1 MDRKNE
7 RGAGNFMK
15 LTLGRILLCLLA
27 VQTVISLNQ
36 AWAADRPHIVY
47 ILANDLGWNDVGYHG
62 GEAFTPRLDALAEA
76 GARLEK
82 FYTLPNST
90 PTRAALMTGRYPMRF
105 GMQMLS
111 ILPWS
116 SYGVPLDERMLP
128 QALKLAGYR
137 TAAFGQWQLGH
148 ASRDLLPTQRGF
160 DYFYGSLDN
169 GIDHFQ
175 KTNRIGERDWRRGE
189 KPISERGYA
198 TTLIARDAAAF
209 IANHDAMQPLFMY
222 VSLPVPAVPLQ
233 APREYLEKYKDV
245 KQADQRTYYAMISAF
260 DAAVGRIVD
269 ALKEKGIIDNAL
281 LVVHSDNGGA
291 VKNKFPSGDGDVSQ
305 SLADNGPF
313 RNGRGSFYEG
323 GIRVVALAVWP
334 GHIKQEFVSERIHVT
349 DMYVTLLNLAGA
361 SLDSDSQTKPVDGID
376 MWPVIAQGKTS
387 PRNEMLIN
395 IDEFRGALMVDDWK
409 LIVYAPLPSRI
420 ELYNVADDPSEDHN
434 RAGPESD
441 RVQKMLARLNEY
453 AWEMKPS
460 LYLGDLTRAR
470 AYDMPMVFGENPQRP

>member
-1 MDRKNE
+1 MFSTPARF
-7 RGAGNFMK
+7 RA
-15 LTLGRILLCLLA
+15 CLLYVLA
-27 VQTVISLNQ
+27 TICLSQ
-36 AWAADRPHIVY
+36 AQAADRPHIVY
-47 ILANDLGWNDVGYHG
+47 ILANDLGWKDVGYHG
-62 GEAFTPRLDALAEA
+62 GKALTPRLDALAAA

-116 SYGVPLDERMLP
+116 SYGVPLDERLLP

-160 DYFYGSLDN
+160 DYFYGSLNN
-169 GIDHFQ
+169 GMDHFH

-189 KPISERGYA
+189 KPVTERGYA

-209 IANHDAMQPLFMY
+209 IANHDATRPLFMY

-233 APREYLEKYKDV
+233 APREHLEIYKDV
-245 KQADQRTYYAMISAF
+245 KQLDRRTYYAMISAF
-260 DAAVGRIVD
+260 DAAVGTIVD
-269 ALKEKGIIDNAL
+269 ALQEKGIMDDVL

-305 SLADNGPF
+305 QVANNGPF

-334 GHIKQEFVSERIHVT
+334 GHIEHEFVSERIHVT
-349 DMYVTLLNLAGA
+349 DMYATLLNLAGA
-361 SLDSDSQTKPVDGID
+361 SLTGDSQTKPIDGID

-387 PRNEMLIN
+387 PRNEILIN
-395 IDEFRGALMVDDWK
+395 VDEFRGALMVDNWK

-420 ELYNVADDPSEDHN
+420 ELYNVADDPSEEHN
-434 RAGPESD
+434 QADRDPD
-441 RVQKMLARLNEY
+441 RVRKMLSRLNEY

-460 LYLGDLTRAR
+460 LYLEDLSRAH
-470 AYDMPMVFGENPQRP
+470 AYDTPIFFGENPQRP

>member
-1 MDRKNE
+1 MRRRTNIFGT
-7 RGAGNFMK
+7 RLFCVLAA
-15 LTLGRILLCLLA
+15 ICLNLA
-27 VQTVISLNQ
+27 Q
-36 AWAADRPHIVY
+36 AADRPHIVY
-47 ILANDLGWNDVGYHG
+47 ILANDLGWKDVGYHG
-62 GEAFTPRLDALAEA
+62 GKALTPRLDALAA
-76 GARLEK
+76 TGARLEK

-90 PTRAALMTGRYPMRF
+90 PTRAALMTGRYPMRY

-116 SYGVPLDERMLP
+116 SYGIPLDERLLP

-169 GIDHFQ
+169 GIDHFN
-175 KTNRIGERDWRRGE
+175 KTDRIGKHDWRRGE
-189 KPISERGYA
+189 KPLKERGYA

-209 IANHDAMQPLFMY
+209 IAKHDASRPLFMY

-233 APREYLEKYKDV
+233 APRAYLELYKDV
-245 KQADQRTYYAMISAF
+245 KQPDRRKYYAMISAF
-260 DAAVGRIVD
+260 DAAVGTIID
-269 ALKEKGIIDNAL
+269 ALKDKGIINDVL

-291 VKNKFPSGDGDVSQ
+291 VKNKFRSGDGDVSQ
-305 SLADNGPF
+305 QVADNGPF

-334 GHIKQEFVSERIHVT
+334 NHIPQGFVTERIHVT
-349 DMYVTLLNLAGA
+349 DMYATLLNLAGA
-361 SLDSDSQTKPVDGID
+361 PLSSDSQTKPIDGLD
-376 MWPVIAQGKTS
+376 MWPVIAHGKPS

-395 IDEFRGALMVDDWK
+395 VNEFRGALTVGDWK
-409 LIVYAPLPSRI
+409 LILYASLPSRV
-420 ELYNVADDPSEDHN
+420 ELYNVVDDPSEEHDQSK
-434 RAGPESD
+434 REPD
-441 RVQKMLARLNEY
+441 RVRNMLKRLNEY

-460 LYLGDLTRAR
+460 MYLEDLMRAR
-470 AYDMPMVFGENPQRP
+470 PYDTPIFFGENPQRP

>member
-1 MDRKNE
+1 
-7 RGAGNFMK
+7 MK
-15 LTLGRILLCLLA
+15 LTPGTICACLLPVLTLICLSHA
-27 VQTVISLNQ
+27 Q
-36 AWAADRPHIVY
+36 AADRPHIVY
-47 ILANDLGWNDVGYHG
+47 ILANDLGWKDVGYHG
-62 GEAFTPRLDALAEA
+62 GKALTPRLDALAAA

-116 SYGVPLDERMLP
+116 SYGIPLDERLLP

-148 ASRDLLPTQRGF
+148 ASRDMLPTQRGF
-160 DYFYGSLDN
+160 DYFYGSMDN
-169 GIDHFQ
+169 GIDHFH
-175 KTNRIGERDWRRGE
+175 KTDRIGERDWRRGE
-189 KPISERGYA
+189 KQIRERGYA

-209 IANHDAMQPLFMY
+209 IADHDAARPLFMY

-233 APREYLEKYKDV
+233 APREYLQKYKDV
-245 KQADQRTYYAMISAF
+245 KLADRRTYYAMISAF
-260 DAAVGRIVD
+260 DAAVGTIVD
-269 ALKEKGIIDNAL
+269 ALKEKGIMDDVL
-281 LVVHSDNGGA
+281 LVVHSDNGGV
-291 VKNKFPSGDGDVSQ
+291 VKNKFPSGDGDVSRPVA
-305 SLADNGPF
+305 SNGPF

-334 GHIKQEFVSERIHVT
+334 GHIAQEFVSERIHVT
-349 DMYVTLLNLAGA
+349 DMYATLLKLAGA
-361 SLDSDSQTKPVDGID
+361 SLDSESQTKPIDGID

-395 IDEFRGALMVDDWK
+395 VDEFRGALMVDNWK
-409 LIVYAPLPSRI
+409 LIVYAPLPSRM
-420 ELYNVADDPSEDHN
+420 ELYNVADDPSEEHN
-434 RAGPESD
+434 QADRQPD
-441 RVQKMLARLNEY
+441 RVQKMLTRLNEY

-460 LYLGDLTRAR
+460 LYLDDLTRAHP
-470 AYDMPMVFGENPQRP
+470 YDTPMFYGENPQRP